1 MHGAPDIGRARTIT
15 GEVRRLQ
22 NSRRNDRSEEFTIP
36 AAMIMPRDRTG
47 ILVGED
53 LTDTVFDELERLP
66 VATGRESVMMFPVA
80 LDRFRFP
87 VAEADALDQVGA
99 DLVAFD
105 GQRIIGVGDV
115 DLIDVTEVSLRIC
128 RYVGRFGE
136 GLENV
141 LAHMRP
147 GYPQPV

>member
-1 MHGAPDIGRARTIT
+1 MHGAPDIDRARTIT

-66 VATGRESVMMFPVA
+66 VATGRQGIMMFLVA
-80 LDRFRFP
+80 LDRRRVP
-87 VAEADALDQVGA
+87 VAEADAIDEVGA

-105 GQRIIGVGDV
+105 GQRVIGVGHV
-115 DLIDVTEVSLRIC
+115 HRIDTPKISLWVSG
-128 RYVGRFGE
+128 YAGRFG
-136 GLENV
+136 
-141 LAHMRP
+141 
-147 GYPQPV
+147 